1 MSDTPTTPLAE
12 QIVKAI
18 LAGDYRP
25 GERLD
30 EVALAARFN
39 ISRTPIREA
48 LMQVCALGLAQRR
61 PNRGVEVIRPDAE
74 SLLEQFEALA
84 EIEALCASLAAHR
97 ATLAQMIALEA
108 MLAEMETA
116 LPDSYGR
123 KNFALHQMIGEMAGN
138 RELLRMSESLS
149 LRLALFRQAQLTRQ
163 DRQES
168 SQAEHRALVSA
179 ICNRD
184 AIEAHRIMRRHLR
197 RAAAESLQLLK

>member
-1 MSDTPTTPLAE
+1 MSDTSTNPLAE

-123 KNFALHQMIGEMAGN
+123 KNFALHKLIGEMAGN
-138 RELLRMSESLS
+138 RELLRISESLS

-168 SQAEHRALVSA
+168 SQAEHRALVNA

-184 AIEAHRIMRRHLR
+184 ATEAHQIMRRHLR

>member
-1 MSDTPTTPLAE
+1 MSDTAPSPLAE

-18 LAGDYRP
+18 LAGEYRP

-30 EVALAARFN
+30 EAALAARFN

-97 ATLAQMIALEA
+97 ATLAQMIALET
-108 MLAEMETA
+108 LLGDMETA
-116 LPDSYGR
+116 LPEHYGA
-123 KNFALHQMIGEMAGN
+123 KNFDLHKLIGEMAGN
-138 RELLRMSESLS
+138 RELLRMAEGLS
-149 LRLALFRQAQLTRQ
+149 LRLALFRQAQLARQ
-163 DRQES
+163 DRQDQS
-168 SQAEHRALVSA
+168 RAEHRALVEA

-184 AIEAHRIMRRHLR
+184 AASAQHIMRRHLR
-197 RAAAESLQLLK
+197 RAAAESLQLLN

>member
-184 AIEAHRIMRRHLR
+184 AIGAHQIMRRHLR